1 MRLLLSAICSS
12 AGCDCIPDAAAE
24 KQAFALLA
32 AWPLSA
38 IAKTSRCYGETF
50 GRTVEARAAAMSVD
64 ADTVRRVAHLARL
77 AVAEDEVEHL
87 RGELN
92 AILAFVEQLAE
103 VKVDG
108 IEPMT
113 SIAPMAM
120 KMRQDEVTDGNI
132 AEAIMANAPAR
143 EDHFFLVPKVVE

>member
-1 MRLLLSAICSS
+1 
-12 AGCDCIPDAAAE
+12 
-24 KQAFALLA
+24 
-32 AWPLSA
+32 
-38 IAKTSRCYGETF
+38 
-50 GRTVEARAAAMSVD
+50 MSVD

-103 VKVDG
+103 VDVAG

-113 SIAPMAM
+113 SVTPMAM
-120 KMRQDEVTDGNI
+120 KMRKDEVTDGGI
-132 AEAIMANAPAR
+132 ADAIVANAPAR